1 VLKRDE
7 LVVGIAAAPNEN
19 KQSVPTLRCRRRYV
33 GLDDVGGEDMDS
45 LHQKT
50 LRPLVRAERQ
60 DFGFTAAFS
69 FRTFMIGLGGWDV
82 EILQAVQCDAVV

>member
-1 VLKRDE
+1 
-7 LVVGIAAAPNEN
+7 
-19 KQSVPTLRCRRRYV
+19 
-33 GLDDVGGEDMDS
+33 MDS